1 MQKCIF
7 LKKSPTIFANVGFF
21 CIFAAKIESSD
32 IMSTKRMT
40 ENLAYLLEIEQD
52 MTSKGKRMSPA
63 FLTVKRRLQ
72 QAVGA

>member
-1 MQKCIF
+1 MHF
-7 LKKSPTIFANVGFF
+7 FEKKVPQYLQMWDFF

-32 IMSTKRMT
+32 IMSTKRMK

-72 QAVGA
+72 QAIGA